1 MATLSYSKKK
11 FNDRLGGFFVGGDF
25 TGEEFILNVLSNIGL
40 PGAVCLYTLFG
51 VNKSLQK
58 QDTTLSGLTDAINR
72 LTSDIDRRLDKQEDE
87 TRHLRNTVDELKR
100 EISALQRG
108 RG

>member
-1 MATLSYSKKK
+1 M
-11 FNDRLGGFFVGGDF
+11 
-25 TGEEFILNVLSNIGL
+25 GEEFILNLVSNIGL

-72 LTSDIDRRLDKQEDE
+72 LTSDIDRRLDKQENE
-87 TRHLRNTVDELKR
+87 TRRLQNTVDELKLVV
-100 EISALQRG
+100 SALQHR
-108 RG
+108 RD

>member
-1 MATLSYSKKK
+1 M
-11 FNDRLGGFFVGGDF
+11 GEDF
-25 TGEEFILNVLSNIGL
+25 IVNVLSNIGL

-87 TRHLRNTVDELKR
+87 TRRLKSSVDELQR
-100 EISALQRG
+100 EVRALQHR
-108 RG
+108 RE

>member
-1 MATLSYSKKK
+1 M
-11 FNDRLGGFFVGGDF
+11 
-25 TGEEFILNVLSNIGL
+25 GEEFILNLLSNIGL

-72 LTSDIDRRLDKQEDE
+72 LTSDIDRRLDKQENE
-87 TRHLRNTVDELKR
+87 TRRLQNTVDELKLVV
-100 EISALQRG
+100 SALQHR
-108 RG
+108 RD

>member
-1 MATLSYSKKK
+1 M
-11 FNDRLGGFFVGGDF
+11 GEDF
-25 TGEEFILNVLSNIGL
+25 IVNVLSNIGL

-72 LTSDIDRRLDKQEDE
+72 LTSDIDRRLDRQEAE
-87 TRHLRNTVDELKR
+87 TRHLQTAVDELKR
-100 EISALQRG
+100 EVNALQHR
-108 RG
+108 RE